1 MDDEVAGLKGATKG
15 DHQLTTVFVDNPT
28 GVVFFLVAKIV
39 VAGFVVAPRQP
50 PAGEFPDRHRRFAV
64 HAQAFDVACLQR
76 LVVFFLMLSKMASV
90 SLSFLR
96 GLALTTLRSR

>member
-1 MDDEVAGLKGATKG
+1 DDGVAIDGATTG
-15 DHQLTTVFVDNPT
+15 EHRLTTGFVGNAT
-28 GVVFFLVAKIV
+28 GVLVCLVPKIV

-76 LVVFFLMLSKMASV
+76 LVVSFLMLAKMASV